1 MLHPVNIIKEL
12 VVISENPIEE
22 IKSEINISEVP
33 NNNEKSL
40 HTVILVKQNENK
52 FEINKFE
59 TEDISQKD
67 PLSIEESSNSE
78 KLKCDYCMNNYFEN
92 SSDLNRHIKSF
103 HKLENGIESRAKCGY
118 CFQIFN
124 QTSSLKRHILTVHEG
139 FKSHTCQYCNK
150 SFGQSGI
157 G

>member
-67 PLSIEESSNSE
+67 PLSIEESSNQDT
-78 KLKCDYCMNNYFEN
+78 L
-92 SSDLNRHIKSF
+92 
-103 HKLENGIESRAKCGY
+103 
-118 CFQIFN
+118 
-124 QTSSLKRHILTVHEG
+124 
-139 FKSHTCQYCNK
+139 
-150 SFGQSGI
+150 
-157 G
+157 

>member
-1 MLHPVNIIKEL
+1 M

-40 HTVILVKQNENK
+40 HTLILVKQNENK
-52 FEINKFE
+52 FEA
-59 TEDISQKD
+59 EDVSQKD
-67 PLSIEESSNSE
+67 PLSIEETSTSE
-78 KLKCDYCMNNYFEN
+78 KLKCEYCMNNYFNN

-103 HKLENGIESRAKCGY
+103 HNLEKGIESRAKCGY

-124 QTSSLKRHILTVHEG
+124 QSSSLKRHILTVHEG
-139 FKSHTCQYCNK
+139 FKSHTCEYCNK
-150 SFGQSGI
+150 SFGQSGK